1 MRCAFTGR
9 PWVTDCV
16 PRESNVSHSE
26 SHARCPTLDPELTSR
41 TLANVARLD
50 LRAIRDAIFQRSFRT
65 AFLAD
70 SSAGSPL
77 SFKLLFS
84 NLKFAFL
91 AVFTLRLGIGVN
103 ASVFSWIDGVLLHPY
118 PRVDT
123 REPALIEM
131 VTLSGE
137 HLVATSY
144 VDVRDYRGHLKLI
157 SDLAIGRLRPPP
169 SV

>member
-1 MRCAFTGR
+1 
-9 PWVTDCV
+9 
-16 PRESNVSHSE
+16 
-26 SHARCPTLDPELTSR
+26 
-41 TLANVARLD
+41 
-50 LRAIRDAIFQRSFRT
+50 
-65 AFLAD
+65 
-70 SSAGSPL
+70 
-77 SFKLLFS
+77 
-84 NLKFAFL
+84 L
-91 AVFTLRLGIGVN
+91 AVFTLGLGIGVN